1 MAPDS
6 SQVSRVALVTGAGRG
21 IGAATVRA
29 LADSGYGVVA
39 VDSCAGGE
47 HGLAGVDYP
56 LAVPPNLEQFG
67 RYDDRVLAVRADAR
81 DPQALGAAVR
91 QALDRW
97 GRLDAVVAAAAVIS
111 GGNLQWETPVAELDA
126 LWDVDLKGV
135 WHTAAAT
142 IPHLLAQPD
151 PSGCRFVAVAS
162 TAGSE
167 GLFHLSAYTVVK
179 HAVVGL
185 VRALAADLVGTG
197 VTAAGVAPA
206 ATDTR
211 MLAATAAIYGLDDV
225 AELAPGG
232 RVLEPA
238 EVAATVAFCC
248 SREGGVVNG
257 TVVRCGG

>member
-1 MAPDS
+1 MVAGVD
-6 SQVSRVALVTGAGRG
+6 RVALVTGAGRG

-29 LADSGYGVVA
+29 LADQGYGVVA
-39 VDSCAGGE
+39 VDVCAGE
-47 HGLAGVDYP
+47 DHGWPGVAYP
-56 LAVPPNLEQFG
+56 LAVPENLEQFG
-67 RYDDRVLAVRADAR
+67 RYDDRVLPVRADAR
-81 DPQALGAAVR
+81 SRADLEGAA
-91 QALDRW
+91 QEALDRW

-111 GGNLQWETPVAELDA
+111 GGRLQWETPVEELDA
-126 LWDVDLKGV
+126 LWDSDLKTV

-151 PSGCRFVAVAS
+151 PSACRFVAVAS

-197 VTAAGVAPA
+197 VTAAGIAPA
-206 ATDTR
+206 ATATR

-225 AELAPGG
+225 AELAPEG
-232 RVLEPA
+232 RVLEA
-238 EVAATVAFCC
+238 GEVAAAVAFAC
-248 SREGGVVNG
+248 SEAGGVLNG
-257 TVVRCGG
+257 SVVRCGS

>member
-1 MAPDS
+1 MAS
-6 SQVSRVALVTGAGRG
+6 AGTGVTRVALVTGAGRG

-29 LADSGYGVVA
+29 LADQGYGVVA
-39 VDSCAGGE
+39 VDSCAGDA

-56 LAVPPNLEQFG
+56 LAVASNLEQFG
-67 RYDDRVLAVRADAR
+67 RYGDRVVGVRADAR
-81 DPQALGAAVR
+81 DRDAVDSAAGL
-91 QALDRW
+91 ALDRW
-97 GRLDAVVAAAAVIS
+97 GRLDAVVAAAGVIS
-111 GGNLQWETPVAELDA
+111 GGHPQWETPVEHLDA

-151 PSGCRFVAVAS
+151 PSGCRFVAIAS
-162 TAGSE
+162 TAGTE
-167 GLFHLSAYTVVK
+167 GLFHLAAYTVVK

-185 VRALAADLVGTG
+185 VRALSADLVGTG

-206 ATDTR
+206 ATGTQ
-211 MLAATAAIYGLDDV
+211 MLAASAAIYGLDDV
-225 AELAPGG
+225 GELAPGG

-248 SREGGVVNG
+248 SPEGGVVNG
-257 TVVRCGG
+257 TVVRCAG